1 MKSLLLQAEKFKNEA
16 VARSTEA
23 VTQLSGILK
32 KDSSADSLSALE
44 QKSPM
49 GSSLSLSDVESGKKV
64 PVSVLR
70 HRINELAKKTK
81 KEGRD
86 FRFRMGVVGVVVLAF
101 LFIVGLVSL
110 FSGGGSPEVAKEETA
125 ALSDADIQTTSASLI
140 SEEPEVSVMQ
150 ATSLYE
156 EPAPSMSM
164 FDEPATRISNF
175 KPTEFSMPKSKKSSK
190 SSKDKE
196 SKDSKD
202 SKDSKTSHSKN
213 AKDKESTHS
222 TKDSKD
228 KDSKESDSTK
238 TEKKHDDKKEAFEIG
253 DKDSSSRSDKKHE
266 EKKSTKRTSI
276 KDKKTLR

>member
-1 MKSLLLQAEKFKNEA
+1 MEESMKSLLLQAEKFKNEA

-125 ALSDADIQTTSASLI
+125 ALSGKA
-140 SEEPEVSVMQ
+140 EEYIP
-150 ATSLYE
+150 L
-156 EPAPSMSM
+156 
-164 FDEPATRISNF
+164 N
-175 KPTEFSMPKSKKSSK
+175 TE
-190 SSKDKE
+190 
-196 SKDSKD
+196 
-202 SKDSKTSHSKN
+202 N
-213 AKDKESTHS
+213 
-222 TKDSKD
+222 
-228 KDSKESDSTK
+228 
-238 TEKKHDDKKEAFEIG
+238 FEIF
-253 DKDSSSRSDKKHE
+253 SYRLRCT
-266 EKKSTKRTSI
+266 KSFALSI
-276 KDKKTLR
+276 CRLSMCL